1 MQRIIASAHMRYEI
15 LTSMLKTAWK
25 LDKNWAR
32 YQRIVHEIIQNIQN
46 VETFAASHRNQLES
60 PITSQSQVNYLQ
72 RLCRALMWTY
82 LPSLA
87 GFRHVASSVVS
98 SGRANSNTPGPRSL
112 LKCKLLPYNCREIQ
126 EILHG

>member
-1 MQRIIASAHMRYEI
+1 MRYEI
-15 LTSMLKTAWK
+15 LTSMVKTVRK
-25 LDKNWAR
+25 LDKNWLR
-32 YQRIVHEIIQNIQN
+32 YQRIAHEIIQNIQN
-46 VETFAASHRNQLES
+46 DETFAASHRNQLES

-112 LKCKLLPYNCREIQ
+112 LKRLKLDLIRINES
-126 EILHG
+126 H